1 MFWRKKRKDI
11 EEFYQKLPKKE
22 LSIISYLTDGLLV
35 FDRYS
40 RLSLINPR
48 AEELLGVKKEKVLGV
63 SFLNLYPFP
72 KFKSLISFLGG
83 EIKNVSRKEVQ
94 IKEGFIIEVT
104 AIPMEVEKEK
114 FGTIVLLHNISREKL
129 IEKMKNEFVSLAAH
143 KLRTPTSA
151 TKWSLG
157 MLLSGDFGII
167 SDQQRAILKK
177 TYLTNER
184 MIELIEDLLNVAT
197 IEEGKYLSKVALS
210 NIEEVIQLVVDN
222 NLERARNKSIGLE
235 FRKSKEKIQNIM
247 LDKKKMEM
255 AIENIIDNAI
265 KYTNPG
271 GRITV
276 FLKGIKKNI
285 EIKIKDSGIGIPEEQ
300 QERIFS
306 KFFRGSNVM
315 RMETEGSGLGLFI
328 AKNIIE
334 AHGGQIWFD
343 SKKGKGTTFYINL
356 PLKEK
361 YGEFLTEEF
370 Y

>member
-1 MFWRKKRKDI
+1 MFWKKKKKNT

-35 FDRYS
+35 FDS
-40 RLSLINPR
+40 SNRLALINPQ
-48 AEELLGVKKEKVLGV
+48 AEELLNVKKERVLGS
-63 SFLNLYPFP
+63 SFLSLYPFP
-72 KFKSLISFLGG
+72 RFKPLISLLGG
-83 EIKNVSRKEVQ
+83 EIKNVSRQELQ
-94 IKEGFIIEVT
+94 MKEGFILEVT
-104 AIPMEVEKEK
+104 TIPMKTEEKK
-114 FGTIVLLHNISREKL
+114 FGTIVLLHDVSREKL
-129 IEKMKNEFVSLAAH
+129 VERMKNEFVSLAAH
-143 KLRTPTSA
+143 RLRTPTSA

-157 MLLSGDFGII
+157 MLLSGDFGTIP
-167 SDQQRAILKK
+167 DGQRETLKK
-177 TYLTNER
+177 TYLVNER

-197 IEEGKYLSKVALS
+197 IEEGKYLSKIALS

-222 NLERARNKSIGLE
+222 NLERARKKDLKLE
-235 FRKSKEKIQNIM
+235 FKKSGKEMPNIM

-276 FLKGIKKNI
+276 FLKSIKKDI
-285 EIKIKDSGIGIPEEQ
+285 EIKIKDTGVGIPQEQ
-300 QERIFS
+300 QERVFS

-315 RMETEGSGLGLFI
+315 RMETEGTGLGLFI

-334 AHGGQIWFD
+334 AHEGRIWFD
-343 SKKGKGTTFYINL
+343 SKERKGTTFYITL